1 MATIT
6 FEIENPHDF
15 KLMTDLAIRL
25 GLKIRKHKN
34 GKSANASMDDTDYL
48 FSTEAN
54 KKHLLKAINNID
66 NGGELIEA
74 DLDVVTMTTKFSR

>member
-15 KLMTDLAIRL
+15 KLMTDLAVRL
-25 GLKIRKHKN
+25 GLKIKKNKN
-34 GKSANASMDDTDYL
+34 GKSADSSMDDTDYL

-54 KKHLLKAINNID
+54 KKHLLKAINHIE
-66 NGGELIEA
+66 NGGELVEV
-74 DLDVVTMTTKFSR
+74 DLDKLKRQFLK